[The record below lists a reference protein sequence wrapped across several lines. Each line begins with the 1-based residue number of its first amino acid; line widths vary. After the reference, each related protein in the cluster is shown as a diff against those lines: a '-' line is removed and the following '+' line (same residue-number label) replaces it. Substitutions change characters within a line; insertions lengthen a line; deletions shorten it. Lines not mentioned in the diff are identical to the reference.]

1 MAKKEIISAVAEGAK
16 IAINPTGYL
25 LNKIIES
32 TSGIIDQVDEAT
44 IAEIDTL
51 RVESERQE
59 LQTRIAEAQAR
70 VAQEV
75 AIAHRIETA
84 EEVEMEEFYDYSGS
98 GSVGVDINEAGINIG
113 AKGEGKRVSK
123 RIYRFKGNT
132 TKVVQT

>member
-1 MAKKEIISAVAEGAK
+1 MAKKEIISAVAEGAL

-32 TSGIIDQVDEAT
+32 TSSLIDHVDDAT
-44 IAEIDTL
+44 TAELDTL

-59 LQTRIAEAQAR
+59 LLTRIAEAQAR

-98 GSVGVDINEAGINIG
+98 GSVGVGIKETGVNIG
-113 AKGEGKRVSK
+113 AKGEGKKVSK
-123 RIYRFKGNT
+123 RIYRFKGNAA
-132 TKVVQT
+132 KVD

>member
-1 MAKKEIISAVAEGAK
+1 MINAVAEGAK

-32 TSGIIDQVDEAT
+32 TSGLIDQVDET
-44 IAEIDTL
+44 TVAELDIL
-51 RVESERQE
+51 RIESERQE

-75 AIAHRIETA
+75 AIAHRIENA

-98 GSVGVDINEAGINIG
+98 GSAGVDIKETGVNIG

-132 TKVVQT
+132 TKAGE